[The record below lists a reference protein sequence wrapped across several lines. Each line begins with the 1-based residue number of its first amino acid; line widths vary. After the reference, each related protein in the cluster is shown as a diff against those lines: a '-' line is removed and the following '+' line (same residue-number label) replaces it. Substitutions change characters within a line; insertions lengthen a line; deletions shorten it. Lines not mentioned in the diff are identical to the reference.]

1 MRNTQQKPTE
11 NRAYV
16 LIDAEESKASEVA
29 AILHNRSGI
38 TMADVVNGPYRVIAV
53 VEDSNISAIAKT
65 ILIDIKKLSGV
76 RDIIVYLA
84 TPDEQTNHLPS
95 STKVT
100 L

>member
-38 TMADVVNGPYRVIAV
+38 TMADVVNGPYRIIAV
-53 VEDSNISAIAKT
+53 VEGSNISAIAKT
-65 ILIDIKKLSGV
+65 ILIDIKRLSGV
-76 RDIIVYLA
+76 RDIIVYMATSEEQAKHLA
-84 TPDEQTNHLPS
+84 P

-100 L
+100 Q